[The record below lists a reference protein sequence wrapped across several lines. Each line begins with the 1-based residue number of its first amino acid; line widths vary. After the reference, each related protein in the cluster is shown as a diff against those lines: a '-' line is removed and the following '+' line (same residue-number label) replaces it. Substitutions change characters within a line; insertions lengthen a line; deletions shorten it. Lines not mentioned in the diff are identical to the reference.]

1 MGKKDFSAIT
11 EGVYDVFFS
20 APAEVKKEEP
30 KKATTKPNTE
40 KKKVETSKK
49 EQTKPTTKKE
59 LKQETKKTPKKAT
72 VSNVKEKTEKKPEE
86 EKKEETIS
94 TPEVKIEKVENIENT
109 KTTSK
114 SYNKDCRHNF
124 YLDIE
129 LADFVT
135 NYLWLTRHRN
145 YSQYFNQ
152 LIKQDL
158 LKRLGL
164 PEDTTNEE
172 MLKKWEEYKK
182 TIS

>member
-1 MGKKDFSAIT
+1 MAKKDFTAST
-11 EGVYDVFFS
+11 EGVLDDFFS
-20 APAEVKKEEP
+20 QPTETIKKEEP
-30 KKATTKPNTE
+30 KKATTKTNTE
-40 KKKVETSKK
+40 KKKVETPKK
-49 EQTKPTTKKE
+49 EQTKSTT
-59 LKQETKKTPKKAT
+59 KKAT

-94 TPEVKIEKVENIENT
+94 TPEVKTEKIENIENT

>member
-1 MGKKDFSAIT
+1 MAKKDFTAST
-11 EGVYDVFFS
+11 EGVLDDFFS
-20 APAEVKKEEP
+20 QPTETIKKEEP
-30 KKATTKPNTE
+30 KKTTTKPNT
-40 KKKVETSKK
+40 KNKKVET
-49 EQTKPTTKKE
+49 T
-59 LKQETKKTPKKAT
+59 KKAT

-94 TPEVKIEKVENIENT
+94 TPEVKTEKVENIENT
-109 KTTSK
+109 KTPSK

-164 PEDTTNEE
+164 PEDTTNGE
-172 MLKKWEEYKK
+172 MVKAWEEYKK
-182 TIS
+182 ENNL

>member
-1 MGKKDFSAIT
+1 MAKKDFTAST
-11 EGVYDVFFS
+11 EEVLDVFFS

-30 KKATTKPNTE
+30 KQETTKPNTE
-40 KKKVETSKK
+40 TKKVET
-49 EQTKPTTKKE
+49 TKKE
-59 LKQETKKTPKKAT
+59 VEQETKKTTKKAT

-94 TPEVKIEKVENIENT
+94 TPEVKAENIET
-109 KTTSK
+109 KKTTSK
-114 SYNKDCRHNF
+114 SYNKDCRYNF
-124 YLDIE
+124 YLDID

-135 NYLWLTRHRN
+135 NYLWLTRHRS
-145 YSQYFNQ
+145 YSQYFNH

-172 MLKKWEEYKK
+172 LLKKWEEYKK
-182 TIS
+182 ENNL